1 MSFEHINL
9 EKEKLI
15 TNAKTVIDPDIPMVS
30 NLANLSSLIK
40 ESFPNTSWAGFYLY
54 DEEKEQL
61 FLGPFQGGMACTII
75 PLGKGVCGN
84 AAKHLKT
91 QLVPDVNL
99 YPSHI
104 ACSSL
109 TKSEVVVPIIEDGK
123 ILGVIDLDSEKYAN
137 YEVEDVKILE
147 ELAIIISKVIK

>member
-1 MSFEHINL
+1 MSFEYINL
-9 EKEKLI
+9 KRDKLI
-15 TNAKTVIDPDIPMVS
+15 TNAKAIIDHNIPMVS

-84 AAKHLKT
+84 AAKTLKT

-109 TKSEVVVPIIEDGK
+109 TKSEVVVPIIDDDK
-123 ILGVIDLDSEKYAN
+123 ILGVIDLDSEEYAN
-137 YEVEDVKILE
+137 YKVEDVRLLE
-147 ELAIIISKVIK
+147 ELASIISLILK

>member
-1 MSFEHINL
+1 MSFEYINL
-9 EKEKLI
+9 KKEKLI
-15 TNAKTVIDPDIPMVS
+15 TNAKAIIDPNIPMVS

-54 DEEKEQL
+54 DDEKEQL
-61 FLGPFQGGMACTII
+61 FLE
-75 PLGKGVCGN
+75 
-84 AAKHLKT
+84 T

-109 TKSEVVVPIIEDGK
+109 TKSEVVVPIIDDDK
-123 ILGVIDLDSEKYAN
+123 ILGVIDLDSEEYAN
-137 YEVEDVKILE
+137 YEVEDVRLLE
-147 ELAIIISKVIK
+147 ELASIISIILK

>member
-1 MSFEHINL
+1 MSFEYINL
-9 EKEKLI
+9 KREKLI
-15 TNAKTVIDPDIPMVS
+15 TNAKAIIDHNIPMVS

-84 AAKHLKT
+84 AAKTLKT

-109 TKSEVVVPIIEDGK
+109 TKSEVVVPIIDNDK
-123 ILGVIDLDSEKYAN
+123 ILGVIDLDSEEYAN
-137 YEVEDVKILE
+137 YKVEDVRLLE
-147 ELAIIISKVIK
+147 ELASIISIILK

>member
-1 MSFEHINL
+1 MSFEYINL
-9 EKEKLI
+9 KREKLI
-15 TNAKTVIDPDIPMVS
+15 TNAKAIIDHNIPMVS

-84 AAKHLKT
+84 AAKTLKT

-109 TKSEVVVPIIEDGK
+109 TKSEVVVPIIDDDK
-123 ILGVIDLDSEKYAN
+123 ILGVIDLDSEEYAN
-137 YEVEDVKILE
+137 YKVEDVRLLE
-147 ELAIIISKVIK
+147 ELASIISIILK

>member
-1 MSFEHINL
+1 MNL
-9 EKEKLI
+9 EKDKLI
-15 TNAKTVIDPDIPMVS
+15 TNAKTVIDPNIPMVS

-54 DEEKEQL
+54 DEEKELL

-75 PLGKGVCGN
+75 PLEKGVCGN
-84 AAKHLKT
+84 AAKTLKT

-137 YEVEDVKILE
+137 YEVEDVKLLE

>member
-9 EKEKLI
+9 KREKLI
-15 TNAKTVIDPDIPMVS
+15 TNAKAIIDPNIPMVS

-54 DEEKEQL
+54 DDEKEQL

-84 AAKHLKT
+84 AAKTLKT

-109 TKSEVVVPIIEDGK
+109 TKSEVVVPIIDDDK
-123 ILGVIDLDSEKYAN
+123 ILGVIDLDSEEYAN
-137 YEVEDVKILE
+137 YKAEDVRLLE
-147 ELAIIISKVIK
+147 ELASIISIILK

>member
-9 EKEKLI
+9 KKEKLM
-15 TNAKTVIDPDIPMVS
+15 TNAKAIIDPNIPIVS

-84 AAKHLKT
+84 AAKTLKT

-109 TKSEVVVPIIEDGK
+109 TKSEVVVPIIDDDK
-123 ILGVIDLDSEKYAN
+123 ILGVIDLDSEEYAN
-137 YEVEDVKILE
+137 YKVEDVRLLE
-147 ELAIIISKVIK
+147 ELASIISIILK

>member
-1 MSFEHINL
+1 MSFEYINL
-9 EKEKLI
+9 KREKLI
-15 TNAKTVIDPDIPMVS
+15 TNAKSIIDHNIPMVS

-84 AAKHLKT
+84 AAKTLKT

-109 TKSEVVVPIIEDGK
+109 TKSEVVVPIIDNDK
-123 ILGVIDLDSEKYAN
+123 ILGVIDLDSEEYAN
-137 YEVEDVKILE
+137 YKAEDVGLLE
-147 ELAIIISKVIK
+147 ELASIISIILK

>member
-1 MSFEHINL
+1 MNL
-9 EKEKLI
+9 KKEKLI
-15 TNAKTVIDPDIPMVS
+15 TNAKTIIDPDIPMVS

-54 DEEKEQL
+54 DDEKEQL

-84 AAKHLKT
+84 AAKTLKT

-109 TKSEVVVPIIEDGK
+109 TKSEVVVPIIDDDK
-123 ILGVIDLDSEKYAN
+123 ILGVIDLDSEEYAN
-137 YEVEDVKILE
+137 YEVEDVRLLE
-147 ELAIIISKVIK
+147 ELASIISIILK

>member
-1 MSFEHINL
+1 MSFEYINL
-9 EKEKLI
+9 KKEKLI
-15 TNAKTVIDPDIPMVS
+15 TNAKAIIDPNIPIVS

-54 DEEKEQL
+54 DDEKEQL

-84 AAKHLKT
+84 AAKTLKT

-109 TKSEVVVPIIEDGK
+109 TKSEVVVPIIDDDK
-123 ILGVIDLDSEKYAN
+123 ILGVIDLDSEEYAN
-137 YEVEDVKILE
+137 YKAEDVRLLE
-147 ELAIIISKVIK
+147 ELASIISIILK

>member
-1 MSFEHINL
+1 MSFEYINL
-9 EKEKLI
+9 KREKLI
-15 TNAKTVIDPDIPMVS
+15 TNAKSIIDHNIPMVS

-84 AAKHLKT
+84 AAKTLKT

-109 TKSEVVVPIIEDGK
+109 TKSEVVVPIIDNDK
-123 ILGVIDLDSEKYAN
+123 ILGVIDLDSEEYAN
-137 YEVEDVKILE
+137 YKVEDVRLLE
-147 ELAIIISKVIK
+147 ELASIISIILK

>member
-1 MSFEHINL
+1 MSFEYINL
-9 EKEKLI
+9 KRDKLI
-15 TNAKTVIDPDIPMVS
+15 TNAKAIIDHNIPMVS

-84 AAKHLKT
+84 AAKTLKT

-109 TKSEVVVPIIEDGK
+109 TKSEVVVPIIDNDK
-123 ILGVIDLDSEKYAN
+123 ILGVIDLDSEEYAN
-137 YEVEDVKILE
+137 YKAEDVRLLE
-147 ELAIIISKVIK
+147 ELASIISIILK

>member
-1 MSFEHINL
+1 MSFEYINL
-9 EKEKLI
+9 KKEKLI
-15 TNAKTVIDPDIPMVS
+15 TNAKAIIDPNIPIVS

-84 AAKHLKT
+84 AAKTLKT

-109 TKSEVVVPIIEDGK
+109 TKSEVVVPIIDDDK
-123 ILGVIDLDSEKYAN
+123 ILGVIDLDSEEYAN
-137 YEVEDVKILE
+137 YEVEDVRLLE
-147 ELAIIISKVIK
+147 ELASIISIILK

>member
-1 MSFEHINL
+1 MSFEYINL
-9 EKEKLI
+9 EKDKLI
-15 TNAKTVIDPDIPMVS
+15 TNAKAIIDPDIPMVS

-84 AAKHLKT
+84 AAKYLKT

-109 TKSEVVVPIIEDGK
+109 TKSEVVVPIIDDGK

-137 YEVEDVKILE
+137 YEVEDVKLLE

>member
-1 MSFEHINL
+1 MSFEYINL
-9 EKEKLI
+9 KRDKLI
-15 TNAKTVIDPDIPMVS
+15 TNAKAIIDHNIPMVS

-84 AAKHLKT
+84 AAKTLKT

-109 TKSEVVVPIIEDGK
+109 TKSEVVVPIIDDDK
-123 ILGVIDLDSEKYAN
+123 ILGVIDLDSEEYAN
-137 YEVEDVKILE
+137 YKAEDVRLLV
-147 ELAIIISKVIK
+147 ELASIISIILK

>member
-1 MSFEHINL
+1 MSFEYINL
-9 EKEKLI
+9 KKEKLI
-15 TNAKTVIDPDIPMVS
+15 TNAKAIIDPNIPMVS

-54 DEEKEQL
+54 DDEKEQL

-84 AAKHLKT
+84 AAKTLKT

-109 TKSEVVVPIIEDGK
+109 TKSEVVVPIIDDDK
-123 ILGVIDLDSEKYAN
+123 ILGVIDLDSEEYAN

-147 ELAIIISKVIK
+147 ELAIIISIVIK